1 MKKFKKIMGIC
12 LISLFCMVC
21 LTSCI
26 TATVVA
32 LYAVLHEDTEH
43 QLKKIAK
50 ISEIEEYVLHDY
62 YGGSADLFEDK
73 TYFSNY
79 EFFLKGGGFIQVNHL
94 TFDFIDINDVKV
106 QYTAFGDYEFPDG
119 LTYDDLSALVD
130 KQLIDLNDVIKNYD
144 LILSKI
150 KELDNLKLLDK
161 SMLPLRKHE
170 ILEDLQKMPHVKT
183 VRSAKFKNYYYPEN
197 YYFYLSMD
205 DGHEILMAISDVNR
219 IEGSIES
226 GFYIIKFDNT
236 YVEDSIVSVTDFKNP
251 TDYFYPMTCSNC
263 LKEYNSYR
271 DFFENYEKMPDIIAD
286 FISNS
291 EFCKQKRY
299 EKNPNRKEHHR
310 EYIEL
315 K

>member
-26 TATVVA
+26 TATAVA

-62 YGGSADLFEDK
+62 YGGGTGWLEEK
-73 TYFSNY
+73 TYFSHY
-79 EFFLKGGGFIQVNHL
+79 EFFLKNGGFIQVNHL
-94 TFDFIDINDVKV
+94 TFDFFDINDVKV
-106 QYTAFGDYEFPDG
+106 KYTAFGDYEFPDG
-119 LTYDDLSALVD
+119 LTYDDLSALTGE
-130 KQLIDLNDVIKNYD
+130 KIEYLNTVIFYYD
-144 LILSKI
+144 LIIAKI
-150 KELDNLKLLDK
+150 QELDNLKLFDK
-161 SMLPLRKHE
+161 STLPLRKNE
-170 ILEDLQKMPHVKT
+170 ILEDLQKMPHVKN

-197 YYFYLSMD
+197 YYFYFSMD
-205 DGHEILMAISDVNR
+205 DGHEILMSISDVNR
-219 IEGSIES
+219 KEGTIKCS
-226 GFYIIKFDNT
+226 FDIIKFDDK
-236 YVEDSIVSVTDFKNP
+236 YAEDSDVSVIDFKNP
-251 TDYFYPMTCSNC
+251 TDEFYPMSGYDC
-263 LKEYNSYR
+263 LGKYNSYR

-299 EKNPNRKEHHR
+299 EENSNRKEKHH

>member
-1 MKKFKKIMGIC
+1 MKKCGKFIGIC
-12 LISLFCMVC
+12 LISLFCTVC

-26 TATVVA
+26 TATAVA

-50 ISEIEEYVLHDY
+50 ISEIEEYILHDY
-62 YGGSADLFEDK
+62 YGGRSVFDK

-79 EFFLKGGGFIQVNHL
+79 EFFLKNGGFIQVNHL
-94 TFDFIDINDVKV
+94 TFDFFDEDDVKV
-106 QYTAFGDYEFPDG
+106 KYTAFGDYEFPDG
-119 LTYDDLSALVD
+119 LTYDDLSALTG
-130 KQLIDLNDVIKNYD
+130 KKIEYLNTVVFYYD
-144 LILSKI
+144 LIIAKI
-150 KELDNLKLLDK
+150 QELDNLKLLDK
-161 SMLPLRKHE
+161 SSLPLRKNE
-170 ILEDLQKMPHVKT
+170 ILEDLQKMPHVKN

-205 DGHEILMAISDVNR
+205 DGHEILMSISDVNR
-219 IEGSIES
+219 KESSIKS

-236 YVEDSIVSVTDFKNP
+236 YVDDSIVSVTDFKNP
-251 TDYFYPMTCSNC
+251 TDEFYPMSGNDC
-263 LKEYNSYR
+263 LGKYNSYR

-291 EFCKQKRY
+291 EFCRQNRY
-299 EKNPNRKEHHR
+299 KENPNRKEKHH